1 MKLYQLTDS
10 ELSKRCENHVKL
22 YRNVSDSTRLLE
34 ELLDRFTK
42 QKNILDEVLRDD
54 YPIQTNNSGGKRQ
67 EL

>member
-22 YRNVSDSTRLLE
+22 YRNVSGRQNSTRLLE

-54 YPIQTNNSGGKRQ
+54 YPIQD
-67 EL
+67 E

>member
-10 ELSKRCENHVKL
+10 ELSKRCENHIRL

-42 QKNILDEVLRDD
+42 QRNILNEVL
-54 YPIQTNNSGGKRQ
+54 K
-67 EL
+67 